1 MENLLSVK
9 NLAVEYY
16 TSGRTVTVK
25 AVNGISFEL
34 PPRKTLGLVG
44 ETGAGKTTTALSIMR
59 LLPERTSSIVSGEI
73 NFAGRDLTNAEEKE
87 MELIRGSKIAMIF
100 QDPMSTLNPSIQVGN
115 QILEVLT
122 LHNYSNKSGKE
133 LMERVDQL
141 MQLVGIPP
149 ERKKNYPHEFSGG
162 MKQRIV
168 IAMALA
174 CDPMLLIADEPTS
187 ALDVTVQA
195 QVLAMMEE
203 LKEKLDM
210 SMIMITHD
218 LGIIAKTCDYVA
230 VMYAGEFVEYGTLED
245 IFTSNRH
252 HPYTEG
258 LFGSIPNIKDQ
269 SPRLHP
275 IAGLM
280 PDPTNLPSGCK
291 FHPRCSHCKE
301 ICKTTNP
308 EMVIS
313 GTHYIRCHL
322 YKENEA

>member
-1 MENLLSVK
+1 MEKLLQVK
-9 NLAVEYY
+9 DLAVEYY
-16 TSGRTVTVK
+16 SSGKTVK
-25 AVNGISFEL
+25 AVNGISFDL
-34 PPRKTLGLVG
+34 PPKKTLGLVG

-59 LLPERTSSIVSGEI
+59 LLPERTAKIVSGEI
-73 NFAGRDLTNAEEKE
+73 HFAGRDLTRAKEKE
-87 MELIRGSKIAMIF
+87 LELIRGSKIAMIF

-122 LHNYSNKSGKE
+122 LHNYENKSGRQ

-149 ERKKNYPHEFSGG
+149 ERKRSYPHEFSGG

-203 LKEKLDM
+203 LKEKMDM

-245 IFTSNRH
+245 IFSGRRH

-269 SPRLHP
+269 SSRLHP
-275 IAGLM
+275 IMGLM
-280 PDPTNLPSGCK
+280 PDPTNLPTGCK
-291 FHPRCSHCKE
+291 FHPRCTQCRE
-301 ICKTTNP
+301 ICKERAP
-308 EMVIS
+308 EMVVS
-313 GTHYIRCHL
+313 GTHQIRCHL
-322 YKENEA
+322 YKEGEA